1 MSEIQVATRYAKS
14 ILDLAQE
21 QNSVEET
28 NESISYFLRI
38 CRANSELRAVLKNPI
53 ISPDK
58 KIAILNQ
65 VFGTNVPPLILAFFK
80 IVISKGR
87 AQVLYATAK
96 EFVNLY
102 NIKKGIVKAT
112 VTSAAPLSDE
122 NKREI
127 ESVVKEAVKG
137 DIVLQTKVDPSLIG
151 GFVLKVGDKQFDT
164 SISSSLQKLKKEFS
178 QNVTA

>member
-14 ILDLAQE
+14 ILDLAEE
-21 QNSVEET
+21 QGSVEAIS
-28 NESISYFLRI
+28 ESVSYFLRV
-38 CRANSELRAVLKNPI
+38 CKANSELRAVLKNPI
-53 ISPDK
+53 VSPDK

-65 VFGTNVPPLILAFFK
+65 VFGPNVPPLILSFFK
-80 IVISKGR
+80 IVVSKGR

-112 VTSAAPLSDE
+112 VTSAAPLSEE

-127 ESVVKEAVKG
+127 ESVVRETVKG
-137 DIVLQTKVDPSLIG
+137 EIVLQTKVNPSLIG
-151 GFVLKVGDKQFDT
+151 GFVLQVGDKQFDT
-164 SISSSLQKLKKEFS
+164 SISSRLQKLKKEFS
-178 QNVTA
+178 QKVVA